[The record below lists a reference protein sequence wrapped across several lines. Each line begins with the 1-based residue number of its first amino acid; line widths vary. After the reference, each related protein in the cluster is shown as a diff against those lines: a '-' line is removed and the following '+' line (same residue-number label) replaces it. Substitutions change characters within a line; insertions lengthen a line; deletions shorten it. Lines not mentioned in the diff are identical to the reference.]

1 MVTTATKVD
10 WVVVANEV
18 EALVL
23 EYSWIKEYTPRFNV
37 RFRDDKSYP
46 YLAITMSDQFPRVAV
61 VREAKRKGTRYF
73 GPYAQ
78 AWAVRATLDELVK
91 VFPVRTC
98 REGVFRQA
106 KNVGRPCLL
115 GYIDRCSAPCV
126 GRVTPEEYS
135 DLVSQLTRFLSG
147 QSKEFV
153 HAITERMTLAA
164 QNQEYEAAAKW
175 RDRLAALESVM
186 ERNTVVFDDDADADV
201 IALVSDELLLGV
213 QVFHVRMG
221 RVTGERFFVIEKLE
235 DLSEAGY
242 AERAITRLYS
252 ESGSETIPKEV
263 LVSVMPEE
271 SKALS
276 HWLQQ
281 LRGSM
286 VGLRVPQRGD
296 KRSFMQTAMVNSE
309 KALAK
314 YRLERNS
321 DITVRTK
328 ALNELQSVL
337 DLPEPPL
344 RIECI
349 DISTLQGEDT
359 VASLVVFEDGLP
371 KKSEYRKFI
380 IKGDR
385 KDDLASVAEVVTR
398 RFRRT
403 QTEEME
409 NTEIRGKFAYP
420 PSLLVID
427 GAYGQVQA
435 AATAAREAH
444 INVTIIGLAKRL
456 EEVWIEGDSDPLILP
471 RNSPALHL
479 LQRVRDESHRV
490 AIGFHRKKRGARRLE
505 SELDAVPGLGPSRIA
520 ALRKHFGSLKAVKS
534 ASVTDI
540 AAVKGIGPNLAHLIK
555 EALPDHAS
563 SDEVLPADTAPPSS

>member
-403 QTEEME
+403 QPEEME

-435 AATAAREAH
+435 AATAARVAH

-555 EALPDHAS
+555 EALPDQAS